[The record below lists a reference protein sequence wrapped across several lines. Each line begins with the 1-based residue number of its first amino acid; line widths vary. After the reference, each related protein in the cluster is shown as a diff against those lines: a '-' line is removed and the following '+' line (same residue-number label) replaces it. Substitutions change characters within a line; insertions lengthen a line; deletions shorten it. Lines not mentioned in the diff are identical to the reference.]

1 MHSLSRVW
9 IMKLFSIKPDKQ
21 KANTG
26 GNKDKGKKVNN
37 ETLNYN
43 SLKKGLKKFPKLA
56 SKLDKKSLPNL
67 CDTQIRKIYNVSY
80 IWS

>member
-9 IMKLFSIKPDKQ
+9 IMKWFSIKTDKQ

-43 SLKKGLKKFPKLA
+43 SLKKGLQKFSETRTEIGQEISAQLVWHSQKK
-56 SKLDKKSLPNL
+56 N
-67 CDTQIRKIYNVSY
+67 
-80 IWS
+80 W